1 MQNYVYKEKMQLQPW
16 TKLLRQNRKSIFSV
30 KKPLSPPSS
39 PPKSMLL
46 AKFQVFD
53 NKTWPDLTLILGG
66 KGENLE
72 FEKLNH
78 FLDLLDFQLLSQQ
91 VLSRV
96 VGNF

>member
-16 TKLLRQNRKSIFSV
+16 TKLLRQNRKSIFQR
-30 KKPLSPPSS
+30 KNLSPPL
-39 PPKSMLL
+39 PKSMLL

-66 KGENLE
+66 QGENLE